1 MIEFE
6 DKNQSFCFY
15 GQWYVSSMIKI
26 PKPAIRGKSPFF
38 VTDKARWQAL
48 VDKDERA
55 DGQFWFSVKTTGVYC
70 RPSCPAR
77 LPDRENVA
85 FHLSPKDAE
94 KGGFR
99 ACKRCDP
106 KGPRLAG
113 RHAEVVAIACRMIKE
128 VDEFPSLNQLAEA
141 VKMSPGFFHRLFK
154 TATGLTPKD
163 YANAHRA
170 DRMKKALPKWG
181 TVTEAIYEAGFNSN
195 GRFYAGSSKILGM
208 KPKEYREGG
217 VGNTIRFAIA
227 ESSLGSVLVASSE
240 KGVCAILMGDDP
252 DALARD
258 LQDQFPKADFIG
270 GDEKYEKL
278 VAKVIGF
285 IEAPRIGLDLPLD
298 IRGTAFQQRVW
309 KELQRIPAGET
320 ASYSE
325 VAKRIGFPNST
336 RAVAQACGANALA
349 VAVPCHRVLRKN
361 GDISG
366 YRWGVDRK
374 QALLVRERMA
384 T

>member
-1 MIEFE
+1 MI
-6 DKNQSFCFY
+6 
-15 GQWYVSSMIKI
+15 
-26 PKPAIRGKSPFF
+26 RF
-38 VTDKARWQAL
+38 VTYRQKTPKRRVSAPANVVTPRGTDSP
-48 VDKDERA
+48 VDTLK
-55 DGQFWFSVKTTGVYC
+55 
-70 RPSCPAR
+70 PSP
-77 LPDRENVA
+77 
-85 FHLSPKDAE
+85 S
-94 KGGFR
+94 
-99 ACKRCDP
+99 
-106 KGPRLAG
+106 
-113 RHAEVVAIACRMIKE
+113 ACRVIKE

-141 VKMSPGFFHRLFK
+141 VKMSPGYFHRLFK
-154 TATGLTPKD
+154 IATGLTPKD
-163 YANAHRA
+163 YVNAHRA
-170 DRMKKALPKWG
+170 DRIKKALPKRE

-195 GRFYAGSSKILGM
+195 GRFYAGSSKMLGM

-217 VGNTIRFAIA
+217 SGNTIRFAIA

-240 KGVCAILMGDDP
+240 KGVCAILMDDDP

-258 LQDQFPKADFIG
+258 LQDQFPKAHLIG

-298 IRGTAFQQRVW
+298 IRGTPFQQRVW
-309 KELQRIPAGET
+309 KELQRIPAGKT

-325 VAKRIGFPNST
+325 VAKRIGSPKST
-336 RAVAQACGANALA
+336 RAVAQACAANALA
-349 VAVPCHRVLRKN
+349 VAVPCRRVLRNN

>member
-1 MIEFE
+1 
-6 DKNQSFCFY
+6 
-15 GQWYVSSMIKI
+15 
-26 PKPAIRGKSPFF
+26 
-38 VTDKARWQAL
+38 
-48 VDKDERA
+48 
-55 DGQFWFSVKTTGVYC
+55 
-70 RPSCPAR
+70 
-77 LPDRENVA
+77 
-85 FHLSPKDAE
+85 
-94 KGGFR
+94 
-99 ACKRCDP
+99 
-106 KGPRLAG
+106 
-113 RHAEVVAIACRMIKE
+113 
-128 VDEFPSLNQLAEA
+128 
-141 VKMSPGFFHRLFK
+141 
-154 TATGLTPKD
+154 
-163 YANAHRA
+163 
-170 DRMKKALPKWG
+170 
-181 TVTEAIYEAGFNSN
+181 
-195 GRFYAGSSKILGM
+195 
-208 KPKEYREGG
+208 
-217 VGNTIRFAIA
+217 
-227 ESSLGSVLVASSE
+227 
-240 KGVCAILMGDDP
+240 MGDNP

-258 LQDQFPKADFIG
+258 LQDQFPKAHLIG

-325 VAKRIGFPNST
+325 VAKWIGSPKST